1 MPAWSKRN
9 AFRLAAIAVWRRK
22 AAGRK
27 GAARRPAAKGLRT
40 APLPG
45 IMGADMAFP
54 WTEVAI
60 ILALIALNGFF
71 AAAELAIVSARRARL
86 QIMERAHVRGAR
98 TALQLQSE
106 QGRFLSA
113 VQIGITLV
121 GVANGAFSGANL
133 AGPAGGWLAGLG
145 VPLAWSAEAGFALVI
160 VTITYLTLIAGELVP
175 KQLSLRAPERIAVA
189 VAPVMALVT
198 RFTSPFVTLLDAS
211 TAVIF
216 RLLGVSRGGDSSV
229 TEEELRHVVAEAESA
244 GVIEGKERE
253 LISGIMRFADR
264 QVRGVMTPRPE
275 VDWIDI
281 AASIDDVRARLI
293 STPHSR
299 LVAGEGSIDRI
310 VGVIQARDVLAALLE
325 DRPIDIASLVC
336 KAPVLPDVADATVA
350 LAALRNAAVPMA
362 IVVDEYGHFEG
373 VVTPADLLA
382 AIAGEFR
389 SDMDEG
395 HDPAIVVRADGSYLV
410 SGSLP
415 ADELAERLGFTLDDE
430 RDFQTVAGLALSE
443 LEHIPVTGETFLA
456 HGFRFE
462 IVDMD
467 GRKIDKIMVAR
478 VEIA

>member
-1 MPAWSKRN
+1 MS
-9 AFRLAAIAVWRRK
+9 
-22 AAGRK
+22 
-27 GAARRPAAKGLRT
+27 
-40 APLPG
+40 
-45 IMGADMAFP
+45 FP

-71 AAAELAIVSARRARL
+71 AGAELAIVSARRARL

-98 TALQLQSE
+98 TALKLQAA

-121 GVANGAFSGANL
+121 GVANGAFSGASL
-133 AGPAGGWLAGLG
+133 AGPAGVWLEGLG
-145 VPLAWSAEAGFALVI
+145 VPAKWSSEAGFAFVIVI
-160 VTITYLTLIAGELVP
+160 VTYLSLIIGELVP

-189 VAPVMALVT
+189 VAPIMDLVT
-198 RFTSPFVTLLDAS
+198 RITSPFVTLLDAS

-216 RLLGVSRGGDSSV
+216 RLLGVSRDGDTSV

-281 AASIDDVRARLI
+281 AASEEDVRMRLI
-293 STPHSR
+293 STPHTR
-299 LVAGEGSIDRI
+299 LAVGEGSIDRI
-310 VGVIQARDVLAALLE
+310 VGVIQARDALAALLE
-325 DRPIDIASLVC
+325 GRPIDLAALVR

-350 LAALRNAAVPMA
+350 LAALRDAAVPMA

-395 HDPAIVVRADGSYLV
+395 HDPAIVVREDGSYLV

-415 ADELAERLGFTLDDE
+415 ADELAERLGFVLDDE
-430 RDFQTVAGLALSE
+430 RDFQTVAGLALAE
-443 LEHIPVTGETFLA
+443 LERIPVTGEVFEA

-462 IVDMD
+462 VVDMD
-467 GRKIDKIMVAR
+467 GRKIDKIMVAK
-478 VEIA
+478 VGAA